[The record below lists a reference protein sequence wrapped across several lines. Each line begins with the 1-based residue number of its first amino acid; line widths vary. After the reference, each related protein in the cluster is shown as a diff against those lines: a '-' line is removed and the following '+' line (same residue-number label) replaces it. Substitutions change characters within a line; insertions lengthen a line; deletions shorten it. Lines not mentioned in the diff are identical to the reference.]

1 MKLNRFSVTISEG
14 KETSD
19 GYVQMK
25 HGTQYTILLQNES
38 NRRCDAEVYID
49 DQQVGIWRVNPFI
62 AVRIE
67 RPVHDHG
74 RFTFYQVGTSE
85 AIQSGISRNNSNGL
99 IRVLFKPE
107 REQIYVN
114 VNAQSQQSVA
124 PESQSQQFIAPESQS
139 QQPLAPQQSRAGM
152 MAGGTGLSGHSGQGF
167 TTVADLD
174 YSPQEFVTINLR
186 LVSVADE
193 PRPLFASTPVPPP
206 VGEVTAPKIQRRAM
220 TWTVL
225 NMVMLNG
232 KIYALFGADA
242 STNPYHGDTDTSAFL
257 PLLAIKKMG
266 LPTPN
271 GLYATGNNGGAMRGA
286 WSGGKVIVVPDVQG
300 NSLTSQAIAD
310 LQCRLHGLKALG
322 EEGFRMAKFHDGGRN
337 AGWDFWADASAI
349 GTLQISGQ
357 RYWVSINDQAA
368 NPWG

>member
-1 MKLNRFSVTISEG
+1 
-14 KETSD
+14 
-19 GYVQMK
+19 
-25 HGTQYTILLQNES
+25 
-38 NRRCDAEVYID
+38 
-49 DQQVGIWRVNPFI
+49 
-62 AVRIE
+62 
-67 RPVHDHG
+67 
-74 RFTFYQVGTSE
+74 
-85 AIQSGISRNNSNGL
+85 
-99 IRVLFKPE
+99 
-107 REQIYVN
+107 
-114 VNAQSQQSVA
+114 
-124 PESQSQQFIAPESQS
+124 
-139 QQPLAPQQSRAGM
+139 M

-206 VGEVTAPKIQRRAM
+206 VTEVPIPKTQRRAM

-232 KIYALFGADA
+232 KIYALFGSDA

-266 LPTPN
+266 LPTPA
-271 GLYATGNNGGAMRGA
+271 GLYGANGDNGGAMRGA

-322 EEGFRMAKFHDGGRN
+322 EEGFRMAEFHDGGRN

-349 GTLQISGQ
+349 GTLQILGQ

>member
-1 MKLNRFSVTISEG
+1 MKLNRFSVIIAEG

-62 AVRIE
+62 TVRIE

-107 REQIYVN
+107 REKISVN

-124 PESQSQQFIAPESQS
+124 PQS
-139 QQPLAPQQSRAGM
+139 QQPLVPQQSRAGM

-206 VGEVTAPKIQRRAM
+206 
-220 TWTVL
+220 
-225 NMVMLNG
+225 
-232 KIYALFGADA
+232 
-242 STNPYHGDTDTSAFL
+242 
-257 PLLAIKKMG
+257 
-266 LPTPN
+266 
-271 GLYATGNNGGAMRGA
+271 
-286 WSGGKVIVVPDVQG
+286 
-300 NSLTSQAIAD
+300 
-310 LQCRLHGLKALG
+310 
-322 EEGFRMAKFHDGGRN
+322 
-337 AGWDFWADASAI
+337 
-349 GTLQISGQ
+349 
-357 RYWVSINDQAA
+357 
-368 NPWG
+368 